1 MRDYGRTKNDH
12 AEKAAKAH
20 SSGLIEKNI
29 FTVNSLNR
37 FTVIYKI
44 SNQETF
50 PISEMSTFDDVK
62 ELFFFKSATV

>member
-50 PISEMSTFDDVK
+50 PISEHF
-62 ELFFFKSATV
+62 